1 MESLIFSINAILPII
16 LIVALGYFLKK
27 KEFMTEKFAKMSNR
41 LVFHFFLPS
50 MLFLNIYKIED
61 LTSINLGFALYALI
75 VVLIIF
81 AIGIFIVNIVT
92 SKKESR
98 GVLLQGTFRSNYA
111 LIGIPLA
118 KALFGDEGV
127 LIAGLLSAIIVPLF
141 NVLAVISLSI
151 YNHDGEKPSVKK
163 IILNI
168 LKNPLIG
175 SIVLGIIVVLVR
187 QFFISKSIDFRLS
200 SITPLFSALNSLS
213 SLATPLALLS
223 LGAQFEFSA
232 VGTLKKEIIFGCLM
246 RTVFVPAIGLGGAYF
261 LFNGAF
267 NGAHFAAFIATF
279 ATPVAVSSVPMAQ
292 EMKGDTALAGQLVVW
307 TTLFSALSVFIA
319 SFLLK
324 FVGIF

>member
-1 MESLIFSINAILPII
+1 MDSLIFSINAILPII

-27 KEFMTEKFAKMSNR
+27 KGFMTEKFAKMSNR

-81 AIGIFIVNIVT
+81 VIGGFIVNLIA

-141 NVLAVISLSI
+141 NILAVISLSI
-151 YNHDGEKPSVKK
+151 YSSNGDKPNLKK
-163 IILNI
+163 ILLNI
-168 LKNPLIG
+168 LKNPLIQ
-175 SIVLGIIVVLVR
+175 SIVLGIAVVLIR
-187 QFFISKSIDFRLS
+187 QIFVSQGIGFRLN

-213 SLATPLALLS
+213 NLATPLALLS

-232 VGTLKKEIIFGCLM
+232 VGALKKEIIFGTLM
-246 RTVFVPAIGLGGAYF
+246 RTVFVPIIGLGGAYF
-261 LFNGAF
+261 LFNGTF
-267 NGAHFAAFIATF
+267 NGAHFAAFVATF

-292 EMKGDTALAGQLVVW
+292 EMHGDTVLAGQLVVW